1 MRNQDIKTSV
11 EHQFSQVAA
20 NYSVSKVHAAGEDL
34 ARMVD
39 VAELGWKKS
48 DEMGI
53 KQTRSIAES
62 RRKRKRELTQKMLKR
77 AQLLRDQSQL
87 VQVAVEKMDVEDAPF
102 HDYVRSL
109 RPELYRKRVSA
120 QCETPSR

>member
-1 MRNQDIKTSV
+1 MNDVTVDDALDEGGFIDEEEAPSV
-11 EHQFSQVAA
+11 
-20 NYSVSKVHAAGEDL
+20 NKL
-34 ARMVD
+34 CMVD
-39 VAELGWKKS
+39 VAELGWKKI